1 MITSVNNIVVRVK
14 QGDREAFRSLYDTYA
29 PYIFDLGF
37 QLLKDSSLAE
47 ELVQDCFVKLW
58 GYRLQ
63 IQEDQDIWPLIYV
76 MAKRLCFNQLR
87 QARVAKKYLV
97 QIEQLLVND
106 VEQRLNVRELE
117 SHLELSI
124 EKLPEQQKKALRLS
138 RLEGY
143 THQQIA
149 SEMGISPNTVKNHIT
164 QALKSLRKA
173 LPQADYNY
181 LLLWCLPMAELVHY
195 LAL

>member
-1 MITSVNNIVVRVK
+1 MITSADNIVLRVK
-14 QGDREAFRSLYDTYA
+14 KGDRDAFRLLYDRYA
-29 PYIFDLGF
+29 PFLFDLGF
-37 QLLKDSSLAE
+37 QLLKDTGMAE

-58 GYRLQ
+58 AQREQ
-63 IQEDQDIWPLIYV
+63 IREDQDIWPFIYV

-87 QARVAKKYLV
+87 HERVARKYRV
-97 QIEQLLVND
+97 DIKEPISND
-106 VEQRLNVRELE
+106 VEQRLHLRELE
-117 SHLELSI
+117 SQLELSI
-124 EKLPEQQKKALRLS
+124 ECLPEQQKKALRLS

-164 QALKSLRKA
+164 QALKNLRKV

-181 LLLWCLPMAELVHY
+181 LLLGCISVAELTDY
-195 LAL
+195 LTR